1 MSTSSMRKA
10 HNVKK
15 IGFYDSGLGGLF
27 LMRHVQTMFPG
38 YEYVF
43 LGDEKN
49 LPYGPRP
56 VEELFTF
63 ARASIDFLFE
73 KENCDV
79 VVIACNTLSATV
91 YETLAGEYHIKHPD
105 KLLFD
110 VITPTI
116 DALPEDRHYSVFGTL
131 RTIESH
137 LYRDGLQMKYPEAK
151 VGEYIAHELA
161 LLIEEKTDPTEYI
174 SSFKDQV
181 YPHPHTIVLS
191 CTHYGLVFDIFKK
204 VYPDATEIVCQHT
217 IMTDLFRFILH
228 AGGEVTGPVRILVTK
243 ENPVFT
249 QYTNEWFPNISIEI
263 ITLSS

>member
-1 MSTSSMRKA
+1 MHTA
-10 HNVKK
+10 HSVKK

-27 LMRHVQTMFPG
+27 LMHYVQTVFPG

-63 ARASIDFLFE
+63 ARTAIDFLYD
-73 KENCDV
+73 KENCDI

-91 YETLAGEYHIKHPD
+91 YETLALEYKVKHPD
-105 KLLFD
+105 RLLID

-116 DALPEDRHYSVFGTL
+116 DALEKDTHFSVFGTL

-137 LYRDGLQMKYPEAK
+137 LYRDGITKNFPDAK
-151 VGEYIAHELA
+151 VDEYVATNLA
-161 LLIEEKTDPTEYI
+161 LLIEEKRDTTESI

-181 YPHPHTIVLS
+181 YPHPHTMILS
-191 CTHYGLVFDIFKK
+191 CTHYGIVEDVFRK
-204 VYPDATEIVCQHT
+204 VYPECSEIISQHS
-217 IMTDLFRFILH
+217 IITDLFRFMLH
-228 AGGEVTGPVRILVTK
+228 PGGEEVSVRILVTK
-243 ENPVFT
+243 DNPVLT
-249 QYTNEWFPNISIEI
+249 AYSKEWFPSVGPEVIN
-263 ITLSS
+263 L